1 MLLFFNNALI
11 IIIVNT
17 LLTEMATACAA
28 LPSGRWELLKE
39 KRLTVLSTDFIDYN
53 KIFISP
59 HSREKST
66 LNILLWRLQGLL
78 YRMPRKC

>member
-28 LPSGRWELLKE
+28 LPSGRALRWQIISLTANSMGTSLHHCTGVQGPHLNTFLSFFFFFKEALFSLL
-39 KRLTVLSTDFIDYN
+39 
-53 KIFISP
+53 
-59 HSREKST
+59 
-66 LNILLWRLQGLL
+66 
-78 YRMPRKC
+78 